1 MTDIF
6 NQGGLSPQAS
16 TLPSGTH
23 RIVVIGAGFGGLSAA
38 RALKAAK
45 IHITVIDRTNHN
57 LFQPLLYQVATA
69 ALSSNDIALPIRAV
83 FRSRPE
89 IMVLMAEVT
98 GIDRAGK
105 RVEIDGATAVPY
117 DTLIL
122 ATGSVYSWFGHDRW
136 AVRAPALK
144 TVADALSLRNR
155 LLDAF
160 ERAELSEDPV
170 ETTRLM
176 TFVVVGAGP
185 TGVEMAGAIAE
196 LSHNTLDRD
205 FRRIQPSRV
214 RIVLCDAGE
223 RVLASFPKRLSD
235 YAARR
240 LETLGIELRLN
251 AGVED
256 IDARGVVAGGQRI
269 DAECVFWAAGTK
281 ATPVASWL
289 GVQPERNGLVRVEA
303 DCSLPGHPDIFII
316 GDAASLAGA
325 DGRPLPGLGSVAK
338 QQGKYV
344 GTLVAARLGGRHRV
358 APFRYR
364 NWGELAMIGGSSAVG
379 KFGRFHLTGFPAWV
393 VWSIIHLLLL
403 VSARNR
409 TVVYVNWIWAWLTY
423 GRGARVI
430 TRTPSHMPDDQK

>member
-1 MTDIF
+1 MIDRS
-6 NQGGLSPQAS
+6 NHGEPAS
-16 TLPSGTH
+16 RIAAPPPGAH
-23 RIVVIGAGFGGLSAA
+23 RIVVIGAGFGGLAVA
-38 RALKAAK
+38 RALKGDH
-45 IHITVIDRTNHN
+45 IHITLIDRTNHN

-69 ALSSNDIALPIRAV
+69 ALSSNDIALPIRSV

-89 IMVLMAEVT
+89 VLVLMADVT
-98 GIDRAGK
+98 GIDRVAK
-105 RVEIDGATAVPY
+105 LVEIEGAPAVPY
-117 DTLIL
+117 DTLVL

-136 AVRAPALK
+136 ALRAPALK

-160 ERAELSEDPV
+160 EQAELSNDPV

-205 FRRIQPSRV
+205 FRRIHPAQA
-214 RIVLCDAGE
+214 RIVLCDAGD
-223 RVLASFPKRLSD
+223 RVLASFPKQLSD
-235 YAARR
+235 YAARQLDR
-240 LETLGIELRLN
+240 LGIEVRLN
-251 AGVED
+251 AGVDD
-256 IDARGVVAGGQRI
+256 IDIRGVVAGGHRI

-289 GVQPERNGLVRVEA
+289 GVPAERNGLVRVEP

-316 GDAASLAGA
+316 GDAAFLDGGN
-325 DGRPLPGLGSVAK
+325 GRPLPGLGSVAK

-344 GTLVAARLGGRHRV
+344 GTLIAARLGGGRPR

-379 KFGRFHLTGFPAWV
+379 NFGWIRLTGFPAWV
-393 VWSIIHLLLL
+393 IWSIIHLMLL
-403 VSARNR
+403 VSVRNR
-409 TVVYVNWIWAWLTY
+409 TVVYVNWVWAWLTY

-430 TRTPSHMPDDQK
+430 TRTPPQFSDGRP